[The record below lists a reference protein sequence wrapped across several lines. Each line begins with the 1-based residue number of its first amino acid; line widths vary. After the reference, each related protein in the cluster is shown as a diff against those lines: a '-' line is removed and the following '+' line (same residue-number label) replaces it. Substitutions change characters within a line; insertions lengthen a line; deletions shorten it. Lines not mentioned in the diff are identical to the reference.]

1 MVSKDVLT
9 VAENTV
15 TVHLHHRATEPVIQQ
30 LANLAQSTH
39 LKQYRVTVGL
49 RSVCDSYLAI
59 VYVVVA
65 FNSTVN
71 FIIYQTRR
79 VCNVAN

>member
-1 MVSKDVLT
+1 MLT

-15 TVHLHHRATEPVIQQ
+15 TVHLHHGAAEPVIQQ

-49 RSVCDSYLAI
+49 RSVRDSYLAI

-65 FNSTVN
+65 FNRAVN
-71 FIIYQTRR
+71 LFIH
-79 VCNVAN
+79 